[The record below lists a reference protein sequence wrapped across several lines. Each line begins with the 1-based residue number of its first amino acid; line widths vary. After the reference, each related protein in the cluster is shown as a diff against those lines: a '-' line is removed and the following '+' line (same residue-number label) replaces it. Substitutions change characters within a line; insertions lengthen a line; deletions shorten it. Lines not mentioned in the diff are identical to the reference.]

1 MTHIL
6 IYGRW
11 KVGQSLAHFCT
22 SIEQTYTLC
31 DESDAP
37 ENFDAYT
44 TIVPSPG
51 IPSSHRVYQSEK
63 TVCELDFLA
72 RYIPKWFQIHAV
84 TWTDGKSTTSFVLYH
99 FLKAG
104 FPETPIYLGG
114 NFGNPLA
121 DILHDIREK
130 WEKEWHIVLEV
141 SSFMA
146 YYIRTFYADYSILT
160 NLHPDHLDWHHDIS
174 EYYHAKQNLLG
185 HTKKTIF
192 YPASVTTLL
201 PELPNFPIE
210 SIVMPRELTFEHD
223 LLALTPD
230 TYIDLSD
237 RQLFGQ
243 HNVENIFFA
252 ASLALRLGIPA
263 KVLSATL
270 PLIPSLSHRL
280 QRISIK
286 DWKTWIDDSKST
298 TAQSLYAALHAFAP
312 QKVFLIAGGKDKGDP
327 FDGLSEALKNG
338 CTQCVFIGETK
349 PIFLQAAHDAFV
361 PATSVSTMQEAVD
374 SMSANTQEGDII
386 LLSPGCASFDMFRDY
401 EDRAKQ
407 FAQAIDASE

>member
-6 IYGRW
+6 IYGTW
-11 KVGQSLAHFCT
+11 KVGQSLARFCT
-22 SIEQTYTLC
+22 SIEQSHTLC
-31 DESDAP
+31 DESNAP
-37 ENFDAYT
+37 ENFDDFTA
-44 TIVPSPG
+44 IIPSPG

-63 TVCELDFLA
+63 TISELDFLA
-72 RYIPKWFQIHAV
+72 RYIPKWFQIHAI
-84 TWTDGKSTTSFVLYH
+84 TGTDGKSTTSFVLYH

-104 FPETPIYLGG
+104 FPETPVYLGG
-114 NFGNPLA
+114 NFGTPLA

-141 SSFMA
+141 SSFMS
-146 YYIRTFYADYSILT
+146 YYIRTFYADNAILT

-201 PELPNFPIE
+201 PELPHFPIE
-210 SIVMPRELTFEHD
+210 SVIMPSELVLEHN
-223 LLALTPD
+223 LLSLTPE

-237 RQLFGQ
+237 RQLYWQ
-243 HNVENIFFA
+243 HNVSNIFLA
-252 ASLALRLGIPA
+252 ASLALKIGIPA
-263 KVLSATL
+263 KVLSETL
-270 PLIPSLSHRL
+270 PSIPSLSHRL
-280 QRISIK
+280 QRISMK
-286 DWKTWIDDSKST
+286 DGKIWIDDSKST
-298 TAQSLYAALHAFAP
+298 TGQSLYAALRAFLP

-327 FDGLSEALKNG
+327 FDGLSEALKDT
-338 CTQCVFIGETK
+338 CLQCVFIGETK
-349 PIFLQAAHDAFV
+349 PIFLQAAHEAFV
-361 PATSVSTMQEAVD
+361 PALSVSTLQEAVQY
-374 SMSANTQEGDII
+374 MSENTKEGDII
-386 LLSPGCASFDMFRDY
+386 LLSPGCASFDMFHDY